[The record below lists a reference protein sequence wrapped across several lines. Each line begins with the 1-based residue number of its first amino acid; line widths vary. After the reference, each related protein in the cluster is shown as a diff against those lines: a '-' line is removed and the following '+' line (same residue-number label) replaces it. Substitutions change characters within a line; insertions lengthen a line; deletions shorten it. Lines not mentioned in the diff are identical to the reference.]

1 MSLFKSLKE
10 LTVATV
16 QLAKE
21 DKTFRK
27 ELAIA
32 TVTAPIWIAKVNVDF
47 IDTVTGA
54 TKNLEQACDKLDQ
67 KTKRGIYTEFSEE
80 ELQELNDFAKSMK
93 ESETP
98 LQDTNVFNQVFK
110 NYSELVK

>member
-10 LTVATV
+10 LTVATI

-32 TVTAPIWIAKVNVDF
+32 TVTAPIWIAKVNIDF

-54 TKNLEQACDKLDQ
+54 TKNLDNACDKLDQ
-67 KTKRGIYTEFSEE
+67 KTKRGIYTEMSEE
-80 ELQELNDFAKSMK
+80 EIQDFKDFAKSR

-98 LQDTNVFNQVFK
+98 SFDANILNQVIK

>member
-47 IDTVTGA
+47 ITS
-54 TKNLEQACDKLDQ
+54 L
-67 KTKRGIYTEFSEE
+67 
-80 ELQELNDFAKSMK
+80 
-93 ESETP
+93 
-98 LQDTNVFNQVFK
+98 
-110 NYSELVK
+110 

>member
-32 TVTAPIWIAKVNVDF
+32 TVTSPIWIAKVNIDF

-67 KTKRGIYTEFSEE
+67 KTKRGIYTDMSEKE
-80 ELQELNDFAKSMK
+80 IQDFKDYAKSK
-93 ESETP
+93 ESET
-98 LQDTNVFNQVFK
+98 LSFDANVFNQVFK